1 MKISRDGPISPILK
15 KCSEQFGWRFFFGK
29 HQEISLRNRS
39 QPLSRTMGF
48 GNRPGKL
55 VGWVVGWSEPPT
67 GWSFCWDGKWDVN
80 SHPSRLNYYKFLND
94 GIPSKCIFFGGFF
107 WHHVL
112 FPKAKIQGKSQNPP
126 KKYVHYKPSF
136 ATVTAVSHP
145 TICHIYHFE

>member
-1 MKISRDGPISPILK
+1 MSSHENFKGWAHFP
-15 KCSEQFGWRFFFGK
+15 EQFGWRFFVFGK

-48 GNRPGKL
+48 GNRVWQ
-55 VGWVVGWSEPPT
+55 VGWVGVL
-67 GWSFCWDGKWDVN
+67 CWDGNWDVN

-94 GIPSKCIFFGGFF
+94 GIPSKCIFLELF

-112 FPKAKIQGKSQNPP
+112 FPKAKIQGTSQNPA